1 MEVKDLKLSITIP
14 EAQKY
19 LPQRAF
25 YQILDVKMNQVGFYK
40 CIDLADQEGIERQSM
55 YDRIKAHP
63 KQYLTVQIGK
73 FLYAKKK

>member
-1 MEVKDLKLSITIP
+1 MKVEDLKLTITLP
-14 EAQKY
+14 EAQKH

-55 YDRIKAHP
+55 YDRIKANP
-63 KQYLTVQIGK
+63 KHYLTVQIGK